1 MTDDQNGFGV
11 PGPDDR
17 APRSLPEFPM
27 AGPPPPVGTPPPG
40 TLKKPGA
47 ENWPWW
53 YALVAFVGG
62 FIASQMGVLVIGAIW
77 IAASG
82 SKFDALQDDATF
94 VVVASGV
101 SELLFVLAAVYVARM
116 SGGVSFVDFGF
127 VRAPFLRTVVRVL
140 AVLVG
145 YFVLLAVY
153 NELVHLT
160 PDNAPEKLGATT
172 GTMGMLLFAV
182 LVAICAPIA
191 EEVFFR
197 GMIYRALKNG
207 IGMWGA
213 AIISGL
219 LFGSLHIDSTSTE
232 RLLQVVPL
240 VVLGI
245 AFALLYTWTGTLYST
260 IALHA
265 TNNAIAVLAFAVKH
279 DSDFGIV
286 LAPVIWAGMMVF
298 CAVGH
303 KLTDPDRKQPPPE
316 FPGGTDAVLGYPHS
330 R

>member
-1 MTDDQNGFGV
+1 
-11 PGPDDR
+11 
-17 APRSLPEFPM
+17 M
-27 AGPPPPVGTPPPG
+27 AGPPVVPPPMTPPPVGTPPPG

-77 IAASG
+77 VAASG

-160 PDNAPEKLGATT
+160 PDNAPELLAEGADADAT
-172 GTMGMLLFAV
+172 AAQIDV
-182 LVAICAPIA
+182 IRRC
-191 EEVFFR
+191 R
-197 GMIYRALKNG
+197 GRVP
-207 IGMWGA
+207 
-213 AIISGL
+213 SG
-219 LFGSLHIDSTSTE
+219 
-232 RLLQVVPL
+232 R
-240 VVLGI
+240 
-245 AFALLYTWTGTLYST
+245 
-260 IALHA
+260 
-265 TNNAIAVLAFAVKH
+265 
-279 DSDFGIV
+279 
-286 LAPVIWAGMMVF
+286 
-298 CAVGH
+298 
-303 KLTDPDRKQPPPE
+303 R
-316 FPGGTDAVLGYPHS
+316 
-330 R
+330 